1 MVEMELKVNQD
12 NCLGCGVCVVACPVN
27 ASISNEVAG
36 GHGSK
41 TTETIMMVENG
52 FIKLFSPNKC
62 TKCGTCQLF
71 CPTDAIWLE

>member
-1 MVEMELKVNQD
+1 MELKVEQA
-12 NCLGCGVCVVACPVN
+12 NCLGSGGCVVACPVN
-27 ASISNEVAG
+27 VSISPEVAG

-41 TTETIMMVENG
+41 TEETIMMVENG
-52 FIKLFSPNKC
+52 VIKLFSPEKC

>member
-1 MVEMELKVNQD
+1 MELKVEQD

-27 ASISNEVAG
+27 VSISPEVAG

-41 TTETIMMVENG
+41 TEEVIMMVENG
-52 FIKLFSPNKC
+52 VIKLFSSDKC
-62 TKCGTCQLF
+62 TKCGTCQMF

>member
-1 MVEMELKVNQD
+1 MELKVNQD

-27 ASISNEVAG
+27 ASISPEVSG

-41 TTETIMMVENG
+41 TTDVIMMVENG
-52 FIKLFSPNKC
+52 VIKLFSEERC
-62 TKCGTCQLF
+62 QKCGTCQVF

>member
-1 MVEMELKVNQD
+1 MELKVNQD

-27 ASISNEVAG
+27 ASISPEVAG
-36 GHGSK
+36 GHESK

-52 FIKLFSPNKC
+52 VIKLFSRNKC

>member
-1 MVEMELKVNQD
+1 MEFKVNQD

-27 ASISNEVAG
+27 VSISTEVSG

-41 TTETIMMVENG
+41 TEETIMMVENG
-52 FIKLFSPNKC
+52 VIKLFSQEKC